1 MNFSLIEYI
10 ILKNT
15 NEKHE
20 VEYVEQKREKFSSSL
35 TVFFATLSS
44 AVGLGNIW
52 MFPYVVGQNGG
63 AAFIIIYLGCVLII
77 GLPTLISEFAIGRGT
92 RKNVFRATRDVG
104 SQKGFG
110 VIGILSLL
118 STYCMLF
125 FYTVVAGWVYSYVF
139 KAITGSFK
147 GINIESAASMFNA
160 TSLGPISPIIW
171 QFIVLVVAGIIIAMG
186 VKSGIEKL
194 TKTLMPI
201 LIALLILCV
210 FRSLSL
216 DGAIEGVSFL
226 IKPDFS
232 KVTVS
237 VILSA
242 LGLAF
247 FKLSVG
253 TGTMVTYGS
262 YFTDDNNLIATGSKV
277 AFADISV
284 SILAGLAIFP
294 AVFSFGLAPTDG
306 PGLLFNTVPL
316 IFSQMPGGYILAV
329 LFFMI
334 TAMAATMA
342 TVSLLEVLIAT
353 FTEEF
358 KLDRKKALIINLII
372 ILAFGSLAALSA
384 NPDGLLAHI
393 KIFDLAIF
401 DALDAFVS
409 NILLPLNGLLVMI
422 LCGYFVS
429 KGFMKKELTNNG
441 MLKNDKLVNMIL
453 FFIRYITP
461 ILITIVFVK
470 SFI

>member
-1 MNFSLIEYI
+1 
-10 ILKNT
+10 
-15 NEKHE
+15 
-20 VEYVEQKREKFSSSL
+20 
-35 TVFFATLSS
+35 
-44 AVGLGNIW
+44 
-52 MFPYVVGQNGG
+52 
-63 AAFIIIYLGCVLII
+63 
-77 GLPTLISEFAIGRGT
+77 
-92 RKNVFRATRDVG
+92 
-104 SQKGFG
+104 
-110 VIGILSLL
+110 
-118 STYCMLF
+118 MLF

-160 TSLGPISPIIW
+160 TSLGLISPIIW